1 MEVCHKV
8 FGLGTVKNIS
18 DSNII
23 VSFKKGDKKF
33 QFPQAFN
40 GFLTTEDPELLKQV
54 DEAKNKLTQKVI
66 GQNTERAHSR
76 VQNIHQQQKPRVYSS
91 NNPLIGERAQT
102 IAINSQEAL
111 FEIIGYMATPGRIT
125 SIEAEVPRD
134 GRDKIFENMFPG
146 QKYRPIEM
154 GGTPSGLPNKL
165 GSQFRINFGN
175 LCNCP
180 QVLKQNMGKG
190 NSACVGRIN
199 KSRFVIEMVQ
209 GYGFKFGEYQDVD
222 AIRKI
227 AFEHGYKEAFERGYS
242 R

>member
-102 IAINSQEAL
+102 IAINSQHFFL
-111 FEIIGYMATPGRIT
+111 GFFPDTPLPVLT
-125 SIEAEVPRD
+125 SV
-134 GRDKIFENMFPG
+134 
-146 QKYRPIEM
+146 
-154 GGTPSGLPNKL
+154 
-165 GSQFRINFGN
+165 
-175 LCNCP
+175 
-180 QVLKQNMGKG
+180 
-190 NSACVGRIN
+190 
-199 KSRFVIEMVQ
+199 VICHSFFLQ
-209 GYGFKFGEYQDVD
+209 S
-222 AIRKI
+222 I
-227 AFEHGYKEAFERGYS
+227 
-242 R
+242 

>member
-23 VSFKKGDKKF
+23 VSFKK
-33 QFPQAFN
+33 AFN

-134 GRDKIFENMFPG
+134 ELRVAY
-146 QKYRPIEM
+146 Q
-154 GGTPSGLPNKL
+154 
-165 GSQFRINFGN
+165 IN
-175 LCNCP
+175 
-180 QVLKQNMGKG
+180 
-190 NSACVGRIN
+190 
-199 KSRFVIEMVQ
+199 
-209 GYGFKFGEYQDVD
+209 
-222 AIRKI
+222 
-227 AFEHGYKEAFERGYS
+227 
-242 R
+242 

>member
-165 GSQFRINFGN
+165 
-175 LCNCP
+175 L
-180 QVLKQNMGKG
+180 
-190 NSACVGRIN
+190 
-199 KSRFVIEMVQ
+199 
-209 GYGFKFGEYQDVD
+209 
-222 AIRKI
+222 
-227 AFEHGYKEAFERGYS
+227 
-242 R
+242 